1 MTEKS
6 NCTEAA
12 VQAAMKPGDLE
23 DALLSVIA
31 PHLVTFALAAPACL
45 MFLETS
51 EPQHFRGLA
60 QFTYPYYQTLH

>member
-12 VQAAMKPGDLE
+12 VQAAMKPGDQATLE

-31 PHLVTFALAAPACL
+31 PHLVTFALAAPARL

-60 QFTYPYYQTLH
+60 QFTYPYY